1 MTTTTLQQHNLRL
14 LDQPMS
20 QGGGEGRALY
30 IDTEGSF
37 RPEKLKA
44 IAERFGMD
52 AQDVLDNVAFA
63 RAHNSEHQ
71 MELLTAAAA
80 MMSDSRYVLMIVD
93 SATALF
99 RTDFTGRGELAE
111 RQQKLAQFL
120 RALTNLATTYGIAV
134 VITNQVT
141 ADPGGSMFIKDNSK
155 PIGGNI
161 IAHASTT
168 RLKLRKGRG
177 ENRVMKVIDSPM
189 IPESDAEFALSDGGI
204 IDPE

>member
-1 MTTTTLQQHNLRL
+1 MSAELLRSKTTA
-14 LDQPMS
+14 
-20 QGGGEGRALY
+20 GRALY

-37 RPEKLKA
+37 RPEKLKL

-63 RAHNSEHQ
+63 RAFNSEHQ
-71 MELLTAAAA
+71 MELLSAASA
-80 MMSDSRYVLMIVD
+80 MMSDSRYVLMVVD

-120 RALTNLATTYGIAV
+120 RALTNLAQTYGVAV

-141 ADPGGSMFIKDNSK
+141 ADPGGGAMFVKDNNK

-177 ENRVMKVIDSPM
+177 ENRVMKVVDSPM
-189 IPESDAEFALSDGGI
+189 IPESDAEFALSDGG
-204 IDPE
+204 